1 MENIELDYPLIVLR
15 GEGEDREQLHAHG
28 AEVFMDEFGV
38 EWVKFRPTNGY
49 QRGKEHMVRT
59 DQVVIVREQE
69 PHEPRRS
76 RA

>member
-1 MENIELDYPLIVLR
+1 MENIELDYPLTIHH
-15 GEGEDREQLHAHG
+15 GEDGFNAHG

-59 DQVVIVREQE
+59 DQVVIIREEEQ
-69 PHEPRRS
+69 R
-76 RA
+76 